1 MYLKSLQLKNFRN
14 YKSASVSF
22 DSGLNVLK
30 GENASGKTNLVEAVY
45 LLGLGKSPRTA
56 NEKELIKIGEEHA
69 YVKAVVQ
76 KKYRSHTIEVFI
88 DKSGKKIKIDGI
100 PALRAAELIGVLSVV
115 YFSPDEL
122 KFIKEGPAERRKFL
136 DIALSQQSA
145 NYFRTLQKYNRIL
158 KQRNKLLKT
167 DGQNPHIGEMLSVW
181 DGQLAAENAN
191 LVLMRRNFLSDLGR
205 SVAAIHDALTDGK
218 EVLTL
223 SYESDAEGDTFEELT
238 AAQLAVYEKNRDK
251 DVQYQFTVSGAH
263 RDDFKIG
270 LNGNDA
276 RKIASQGQQRTAALS
291 ILIGELEMF
300 KNETGEM
307 PVLVL
312 DDVLSELDENRRKQ
326 LLSATFATQTL
337 LTCTEFNEEV
347 PEKQPKI
354 FTVSQGTIK

>member
-14 YKSASVSF
+14 YQSASVSF
-22 DSGLNVLK
+22 ENGLNVLK
-30 GENASGKTNLVEAVY
+30 GQNASGKTNLIEAVY
-45 LLGLGKSPRTA
+45 LLGIGKSPRTT
-56 NEKELIKIGEEHA
+56 NEKELIKMGEEHA

-100 PALRAAELIGVLSVV
+100 PALRAAELIGVLNVV
-115 YFSPDEL
+115 FFSPDEL
-122 KFIKEGPAERRKFL
+122 KFIKEGPSERRKFL

-167 DGQNPHIGEMLSVW
+167 ENFNPALSEMLSVW
-181 DGQLAAENAN
+181 DVQLAAENAN
-191 LVLMRRNFLSDLGR
+191 LVFMRKNFLNELGC

-218 EVLTL
+218 ETLTL
-223 SYESDAEGDTFEELT
+223 SYESDVDGETVEQLKE
-238 AAQLAVYEKNRDK
+238 AQIQMYQKNREK
-251 DVQYQFTVSGAH
+251 DEQYQFTVSGAH
-263 RDDFKIG
+263 RDDFKIS

-300 KNETGEM
+300 KTETGEM
-307 PVLVL
+307 PVLLL

-337 LTCTEFNEEV
+337 LTCTEFNEDV
-347 PEKQPKI
+347 QNEKTKI
-354 FTVSQGTIK
+354 FTVNQGNIK